1 MTEAGH
7 KRGDLLVAASLG
19 DRFGPGADLQ
29 YSAVSFGCAVSFRC
43 AVSFARTAGAS
54 WELP

>member
-29 YSAVSFGCAVSFRC
+29 YSAVSFGR